1 MQKKNFENVLYT
13 NENKRIGLYLANNQ
27 FVEGIL
33 LDIQK
38 DHIVLEVDENTF
50 YIAIQQIQAISKNTT
65 DFSVAKKFSSYLVR
79 DDLTDVLIALRYH
92 VVTVNKYGIPTL
104 YGILSAIFE
113 DHIILINKKELFF
126 IPISHIND
134 ISSNISE
141 SDLNFSNKKEQ
152 LAIQKLYRFAIS
164 KGSIVVRNENLSV
177 EQDRTKLVSD
187 KFAANMTAPIREPE
201 VRENST
207 PGELP
212 EKVSTLV
219 SKQEVE
225 VIRIGINDKI
235 VDSIISGLEDS
246 ASAAK
251 VEVELKGSSGDLAI
265 DGADILELEEE
276 VSSINE
282 VENEVIT
289 EDKLFDA
296 IFLQSEE
303 KLEIYQDEIKDQF
316 EEEQVSFDSI
326 DELIDILELKEEVS
340 SINEVENEVIDLS
353 DEDKLFDKAIP
364 LQSEKIQDEIN
375 DQFEEEQVSFD
386 SNEELIIPEK
396 RSKVKEKEVLLTAW
410 SSMNSDQSTIALPKK
425 NDLKNKMATPIEN
438 KLVTSSK
445 PELNEL
451 KQLNGSS
458 DVLDKINVL
467 DNLPETLEKKKPLL
481 NVNVMSKQEV
491 NEMLEQQYYALMNY
505 AAVQI
510 SNAVNFKQTDNKLYF
525 HPRVEGNSEKIRQ
538 YETIYG
544 YPIYDSRHDTAAIEK
559 QYISLMRHAT
569 TMYRKLRR

>member
-13 NENKRIGLYLANNQ
+13 NEKKRIGLYLANNQ

-33 LDIQK
+33 LDIQE

-177 EQDRTKLVSD
+177 EQDRTKLVSN
-187 KFAANMTAPIREPE
+187 KIAANMTAPIREPE
-201 VRENST
+201 VWENST
-207 PGELP
+207 PGELT

-235 VDSIISGLEDS
+235 VDSIISRLEDS

-265 DGADILELEEE
+265 DDADILELEEE

-316 EEEQVSFDSI
+316 EEEQVEF
-326 DELIDILELKEEVS
+326 
-340 SINEVENEVIDLS
+340 
-353 DEDKLFDKAIP
+353 
-364 LQSEKIQDEIN
+364 
-375 DQFEEEQVSFD
+375 
-386 SNEELIIPEK
+386 
-396 RSKVKEKEVLLTAW
+396 
-410 SSMNSDQSTIALPKK
+410 
-425 NDLKNKMATPIEN
+425 
-438 KLVTSSK
+438 
-445 PELNEL
+445 
-451 KQLNGSS
+451 
-458 DVLDKINVL
+458 
-467 DNLPETLEKKKPLL
+467 
-481 NVNVMSKQEV
+481 
-491 NEMLEQQYYALMNY
+491 
-505 AAVQI
+505 
-510 SNAVNFKQTDNKLYF
+510 
-525 HPRVEGNSEKIRQ
+525 
-538 YETIYG
+538 
-544 YPIYDSRHDTAAIEK
+544 
-559 QYISLMRHAT
+559 
-569 TMYRKLRR
+569 